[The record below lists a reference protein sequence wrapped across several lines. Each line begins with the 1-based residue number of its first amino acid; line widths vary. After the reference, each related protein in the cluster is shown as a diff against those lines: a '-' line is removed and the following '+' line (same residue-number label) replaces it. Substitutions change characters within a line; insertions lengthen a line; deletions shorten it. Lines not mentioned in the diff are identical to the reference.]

1 MASNFQENG
10 IFEEQDDE
18 GGMRTQELENVLN
31 YFSAFNSSASGTKIR
46 QVRILGV
53 FPSDLIPFSHF
64 LSSSRESS
72 LCCIANTD
80 PSTKPGTHWVAFYRD
95 LQNDSPLEFFDSY
108 GQSPLSYGFFSGN
121 SKFPKD
127 LPLSFN
133 NTILQ
138 SLTSNVCGQYCLLFL
153 YLRMKSECPSPLH
166 FIINKMVKLAPNSQ
180 LRDKCVANLI
190 SALIRSQTTHS
201 RKSSKRQFS
210 TKILVPFDTSEFP
223 SSYLMPSSCSQCS
236 HRSSFLFSSH
246 SNVSE

>member
-138 SLTSNVCGQYCLLFL
+138 SLTSNVCGQYCLLFIH
-153 YLRMKSECPSPLH
+153 LRINSEQSKPLS
-166 FIINKMVKLAPNSQ
+166 FVVNKMLNLAPNSH
-180 LRDKCVANLI
+180 LRDKCVAHLI
-190 SALIRSQTTHS
+190 SALSRSHTTHS
-201 RKSSKRQFS
+201 GKSSTRNIS
-210 TKILVPFDTSEFP
+210 ANVLVPFDASEFQTA
-223 SSYLMPSSCSQCS
+223 YLMPSTFSQCS
-236 HRSSFLFSSH
+236 HRPSFLFSSH
-246 SNVSE
+246 SNESE